1 VPHRSSSN
9 NPVAGKQASFRRR
22 YEKLEAHRA
31 ALIARLTSLGD
42 ARSHPGYAH
51 ALKLLNDT
59 FRKSS
64 LTQRMAVLEAAAWL
78 IGVLE
83 KLTSV
88 T

>member
-1 VPHRSSSN
+1 VPNRSPSDK
-9 NPVAGKQASFRRR
+9 PAARKHASFRGR

-31 ALIARLTSLGD
+31 TLIARLTALGD
-42 ARSHPGYAH
+42 ARSHPGYRH

-64 LTQRMAVLEAAAWL
+64 LAQRLAVLEAAAWM
-78 IGVLE
+78 INVLE